1 MGAAPP
7 RKGRNKR
14 IAGRMGR
21 IIKGLLVLAVLGFL
35 ALVAYAYLGNLAPQQ
50 SPVTK
55 PVVLDGQ

>member
-1 MGAAPP
+1 
-7 RKGRNKR
+7 
-14 IAGRMGR
+14 MGR